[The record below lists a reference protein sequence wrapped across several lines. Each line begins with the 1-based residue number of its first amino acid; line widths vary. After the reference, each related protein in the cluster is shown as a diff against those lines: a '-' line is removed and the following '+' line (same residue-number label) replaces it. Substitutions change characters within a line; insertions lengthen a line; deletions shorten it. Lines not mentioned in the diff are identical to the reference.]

1 MKLKKTFVLFLLSCQ
16 LLTVVFATKSSDL
29 YNEGA
34 ALMRIQGMKAIE
46 QAIILFEESI
56 KIDSEFIPGYQ
67 AIINALIIQF
77 ESSNV
82 KEPAILNR
90 ALGLTET
97 ILKINPGNAK
107 AYFSRATIYFDL
119 KDEIKG
125 YRELKKAIWAD
136 PADMDINLTFFYYL
150 LNTAKY
156 SEALRFIKRSKKH
169 FLKKAEIFLIYADGL
184 LQHSLIKEAKQNIA
198 QALKIAPESHKII
211 ITVANL
217 LKQAGDYENAIINYK
232 KAIDLDVQDN
242 FIYFNLAFCYAGI
255 KDYKNAVTTAKK
267 FTNLEPDHIGAKN
280 NLAIYLE
287 EFGLTDEANK
297 IWNQIKNNP
306 AASDIYKN
314 RASQH
319 LKNQLPSKE

>member
-1 MKLKKTFVLFLLSCQ
+1 MKLKKTFVFILLSYQ
-16 LLTVVFATKSSDL
+16 ISTIAFATISSDL

-34 ALMRIQGMKAIE
+34 ALMRIKGMKAIE
-46 QAIILFEESI
+46 QAIILFEKSI

-67 AIINALIIQF
+67 AIINALIIKF

-82 KEPAILNR
+82 KDHVILNK
-90 ALGLTET
+90 ALTLTGT
-97 ILKINPGNAK
+97 ILKIDPGNAK

-125 YRELKKAIWAD
+125 YRELKKAVWAD
-136 PADMDINLTFFYYL
+136 PSDMDINLAYFYYL
-150 LNTAKY
+150 LNVKKH

-169 FLKKAEIFLIYADGL
+169 FLKNAKVFLIYADGL
-184 LQHSLIKEAKQNIA
+184 LQHSLIKEAKQNIM
-198 QALKIAPESHKII
+198 QALEIAPENHKII
-211 ITVANL
+211 IIAANL
-217 LKQAGDYENAIINYK
+217 LKQDGNYENAIVNYK
-232 KAIDLDVQDN
+232 KAIDLGAQDN

-255 KDYKNAVTTAKK
+255 KDYKNAVATAKE